1 MKLGICM
8 EKKNPPSFLNSH
20 FITSSVFPVFLQ
32 QIRTGKIH
40 TDYAPNDTLYTCFFP
55 PNLHIIHAVVFEAVT
70 GWEILKYFLSLTCT
84 DFWGCVLERL
94 LFTPRF
100 LISGYKKK
108 TQHIMC
114 DFYCLP
120 RYLFLL
126 RNCQWCGLQ
135 LSVYMSSD
143 CTFFVIMCCACH
155 A

>member
-1 MKLGICM
+1 MMKLGICM

-70 GWEILKYFLSLTCT
+70 GWEIFKYFLSLTCT
-84 DFWGCVLERL
+84 DFGGCVLERL

-100 LISGYKKK
+100 LIGGYKKK
-108 TQHIMC
+108 TTTHNVW
-114 DFYCLP
+114 
-120 RYLFLL
+120 FLL
-126 RNCQWCGLQ
+126 FAKVSFSPQKLPVMWSAVVC
-135 LSVYMSSD
+135 VYV
-143 CTFFVIMCCACH
+143 FWL
-155 A
+155 